1 MPQYILFGNPV
12 AHSLSP
18 QLHALFA
25 AQFNTTIDY
34 QKQLTAL
41 NAFEKTVD
49 AFRAQGGLG
58 ANITI
63 PFKTQAFSYADEL
76 TDRTKLAGAVNTFIF
91 KENKCIGDNTD
102 GVGFIR
108 DLKINI
114 QNKNVLIMG
123 AGGATRGIL
132 GDIIQKK
139 PASITLYNRTLIK
152 AQELAEFFKS
162 YFHIKML
169 STENNFDLIINA
181 TTMNFQKKPLFKF
194 NLSNTY
200 CYDLNYGK
208 RADSFLQWAKLQG
221 AKNISDGLGM
231 LVEQAAESYFQWV
244 AKRPETGNVIKQLR
258 I

>member
-162 YFHIKML
+162 
-169 STENNFDLIINA
+169 
-181 TTMNFQKKPLFKF
+181 